1 MLEQFI
7 EIESPIQSLLVAKD
21 ASDYNITHLCLN
33 SNKWMYIKKLAKV
46 FSYYNSIIVKMLAQL
61 YPIMYYV
68 LLGAPL
74 SCIDLLARLFPA
86 STSPLRRF
94 QVDSPQQSYKY
105 IEQYSKALETRA
117 NLLHNTGAST
127 KREKS
132 QHLHLQHS
140 DASQHNTKERET
152 EETC

>member
-1 MLEQFI
+1 
-7 EIESPIQSLLVAKD
+7 
-21 ASDYNITHLCLN
+21 
-33 SNKWMYIKKLAKV
+33 
-46 FSYYNSIIVKMLAQL
+46 MLAIIAL
-61 YPIMYYV
+61 ID
-68 LLGAPL
+68 LLARLFPASTSSRASFLHRPPRAPLSCIDLLARLFPASTSSRASFLHRPPRAPL

-127 KREKS
+127 KRKKS
-132 QHLHLQHS
+132 QHLYLQHS
-140 DASQHNTKERET
+140 DASQYNTKERET
-152 EETC
+152 GETC